1 MSFKDRIREARLNK
15 HLTQEQLSKKIGVA
29 KNKIIDR
36 EGLKQCAVAQ
46 KANMNP
52 REFNAMLNGRKII
65 KPCDIIAI
73 SSALGIKP
81 GELFKELENSDQPER
96 R

>member
-1 MSFKDRIREARLNK
+1 MQIADYNGKLPFAI
-15 HLTQEQLSKKIGVA
+15 
-29 KNKIIDR
+29 NKIIDR

-81 GELFKELENSDQPER
+81 GELFKELESSDQPER